1 MRQEMMGFGSS
12 ISWWPICKQSAPRSR
27 QITTP
32 TPHHS
37 ISTGRTFFL
46 TPNQQCQNTEGRKSS
61 PTLFGKVSMQE
72 KGRPWRRRLAAS
84 AAASSMSSSNGSN
97 SFADACFF
105 PVVPDFRLLM
115 TAGSSGGISDGLC
128 SSSDGGA
135 ISFADLRH
143 KCHTALR

>member
-12 ISWWPICKQSAPRSR
+12 ISWWLICKQSAPRSR
-27 QITTP
+27 QITTQHLITQSLQVGHSSWRP
-32 TPHHS
+32 TNS
-37 ISTGRTFFL
+37 V
-46 TPNQQCQNTEGRKSS
+46 K
-61 PTLFGKVSMQE
+61 TLKAESQVQHFGKVSMQE
-72 KGRPWRRRLAAS
+72 KGRPWRRRLDAS

-97 SFADACFF
+97 SFAAACFF

-135 ISFADLRH
+135 TSFADLRH